1 MEKINAV
8 VAETENRS
16 IYRHKQSEAKKT
28 NEIHRYFD
36 SSINFNSIFMQ
47 LVNDED
53 PFKDVYNIAI
63 IFSVIFVIASASLV
77 AFIISCLI

>member
-1 MEKINAV
+1 
-8 VAETENRS
+8 
-16 IYRHKQSEAKKT
+16 
-28 NEIHRYFD
+28 
-36 SSINFNSIFMQ
+36 MQ